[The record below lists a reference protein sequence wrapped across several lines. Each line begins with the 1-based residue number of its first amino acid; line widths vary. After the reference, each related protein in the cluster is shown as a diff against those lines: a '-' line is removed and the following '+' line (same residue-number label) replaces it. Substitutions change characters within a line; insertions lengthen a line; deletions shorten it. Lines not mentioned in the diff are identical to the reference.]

1 LCRILRTPKE
11 EEMPAVLPLDAY
23 EVLEEGLGKEGA
35 RKLVKALEVT
45 ISEAIEHRWTT
56 TKEELLDA
64 IRKDFI
70 TRNVFKEKMDAF
82 EEKLNVLRTELLGK
96 MEKDKAELL
105 GKIEKDKAELLGK
118 MEKEKTE
125 LLGKMEKDKAE
136 LLGKIEALYE
146 KTEKDKAELLGKIE
160 ALYEK
165 TEKDK
170 AELLGKI
177 EALYEKTEKDK
188 AELKGR
194 MDRLEQKF
202 KFMMILLILALT
214 VMNPVVAEILKR
226 LLKLG

>member
-1 LCRILRTPKE
+1 
-11 EEMPAVLPLDAY
+11 MPAVLPLDIY
-23 EVLEEGLGKEGA
+23 EVFEEWFGKEGA
-35 RKLVKALEVT
+35 RKVLKALEVT
-45 ISEAIEHRWTT
+45 IADTIEHRWATT
-56 TKEELLDA
+56 REDLLNA
-64 IRKDFI
+64 IRKEFI
-70 TRNVFKEKMDAF
+70 TRNVF
-82 EEKLNVLRTELLGK
+82 EEKINALRNELLGK
-96 MEKDKAELL
+96 MEKDRAELL
-105 GKIEKDKAELLGK
+105 GKIEKD
-118 MEKEKTE
+118 KTE

-194 MDRLEQKF
+194 IDRLEQKF
-202 KFMMILLILALT
+202 NFMMILLILALT

>member
-1 LCRILRTPKE
+1 
-11 EEMPAVLPLDAY
+11 MPAVLPLDAY

-105 GKIEKDKAELLGK
+105 GK
-118 MEKEKTE
+118 
-125 LLGKMEKDKAE
+125 MEKDKAE

-202 KFMMILLILALT
+202 NFMMILLILALT

>member
-1 LCRILRTPKE
+1 
-11 EEMPAVLPLDAY
+11 MPAVLPLDAY

-96 MEKDKAELL
+96 MEKDK
-105 GKIEKDKAELLGK
+105 
-118 MEKEKTE
+118 TE

-170 AELLGKI
+170 AELLGKV

-202 KFMMILLILALT
+202 NFMMILLILALT

>member
-1 LCRILRTPKE
+1 LYRILRTPKE

-105 GKIEKDKAELLGK
+105 GK

-170 AELLGKI
+170 AELLGKV

-202 KFMMILLILALT
+202 NFMMILLILALT

>member
-1 LCRILRTPKE
+1 
-11 EEMPAVLPLDAY
+11 MPAVLPLDAY

-105 GKIEKDKAELLGK
+105 GK

-170 AELLGKI
+170 AELLGKV

-202 KFMMILLILALT
+202 NFMMILLILALT

>member
-105 GKIEKDKAELLGK
+105 GK

-170 AELLGKI
+170 AEL
-177 EALYEKTEKDK
+177 
-188 AELKGR
+188 KGR

-202 KFMMILLILALT
+202 NFMMILLILALT